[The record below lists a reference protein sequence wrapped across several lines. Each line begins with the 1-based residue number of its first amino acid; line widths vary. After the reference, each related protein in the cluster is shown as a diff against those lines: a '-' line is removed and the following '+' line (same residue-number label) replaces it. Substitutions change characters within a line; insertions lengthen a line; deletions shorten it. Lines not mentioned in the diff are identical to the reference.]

1 MCPIQ
6 MDGWVIVGDLSWG
19 AGGGKSGFKNVIVS
33 NQL

>member
-19 AGGGKSGFKNVIVS
+19 AGGGQIW
-33 NQL
+33 L